1 MTGPYA
7 QSQLGE
13 TGAYGETDLTVALLG
28 FVRSLENRSA
38 LGTALLSS
46 SSRARA
52 HVAWP
57 VYSRNDSWSPEEVPL
72 GRHLFVRFLVSGD

>member
-1 MTGPYA
+1 MTGREA

-13 TGAYGETDLTVALLG
+13 KGAYGETDLTVALLS
-28 FVRSLENRSA
+28 FVCSREDRSA

-46 SSRARA
+46 GSRASA

-57 VYSRNDSWSPEEVPL
+57 MSGVQPQRELSAEELPL
-72 GRHLFVRFLVSGD
+72 E

>member
-1 MTGPYA
+1 MAGPYV

-13 TGAYGETDLTVALLG
+13 AGAYGETDLTVALLG

-57 VYSRNDSWSPEEVPL
+57 VYSSNES
-72 GRHLFVRFLVSGD
+72 